1 MLTEKALDEL
11 LSSRPAS
18 PVLSVYLDV
27 DPSDTGLEAHKLRLR
42 QLLREFEAS
51 AGPDVEAIVRH
62 VEHDFARSARSLAAF
77 SCADEGYLKTFGL
90 AVPLR
95 SRARRM
101 DRPYVKPLADLLD
114 LYGHYGVAVVDKV
127 GARLFYFHLG
137 ELRER
142 EGVMGES
149 VRHAKRGGAS
159 TFPGRRGGVAGQTRY
174 VQEVADRNLREAARV
189 AAEFFEDNKV
199 RRVLIGGTQAN
210 VRRFQPFLP
219 KTWQSLIVGTFPMD
233 MEAGHALVLDKAM
246 TLGREAEQRAE
257 LRVVE
262 SLVTAA
268 AKEREGV
275 VRLDE
280 TLRAVHAGRVQTL
293 VIRDGFRAPGFR
305 CRGCGYLTADRPTG
319 ACPFC
324 GNVFEDIEDAVEL
337 AVRRVMS
344 DGGEVE
350 VVGQHAALERVGS
363 IGALLRY

>member
-11 LSSRPAS
+11 LAFRPSS

-42 QLLREFEAS
+42 QLVREFETS
-51 AGPDVEAIVRH
+51 AREDIDAIVRY
-62 VEHDFARSARSLAAF
+62 VQHDFARSARSLAAF
-77 SCADEGYLKTFGL
+77 SCAAEGYLKTFPL

-114 LYGHYGVAVVDKV
+114 LYGHYGVAVVDQV

-142 EGVMGES
+142 EGVLGES
-149 VRHAKRGGAS
+149 VRHTKRGGAS
-159 TFPGRRGGVAGQTRY
+159 TFPGRRGGTAGQTRY
-174 VQEVADRNLREAARV
+174 VQEVAERNLREAARA
-189 AAEFFEDNKV
+189 AAEFFSENKV
-199 RRVLIGGTQAN
+199 RRVLLGGTPAN
-210 VRRFQPFLP
+210 VRRFQSYLP

-233 MEAGHALVLDKAM
+233 MDAGHALVLERALA
-246 TLGREAEQRAE
+246 LGREAEQEAE
-257 LRVVE
+257 VRVVE
-262 SLVTAA
+262 SLITAA
-268 AKEREGV
+268 AKEKEGV
-275 VRLDE
+275 VRLDD
-280 TLRAVHAGRVQTL
+280 TLGAVHAGRVQTL

-305 CRGCGYLTADRPTG
+305 CRGCGYLTANRPTG

-324 GNVFEDIEDAVEL
+324 GNSFEDIEDAVEM
-337 AVRRVMS
+337 AVRKVMS

-350 VVGQHAALERVGS
+350 VVGRHAALERVGS